1 MKVRLTQPWRQWSK
15 GYVFADMPGGQGRT
29 MIDRGIAE
37 EVVAEGEQEQKALRA
52 PADRALRRRDLVTR
66 S

>member
-15 GYVFADMPGGQGRT
+15 GHVFTDMPGGQGRA
-29 MIDRGIAE
+29 MIDRGVAE
-37 EVVAEGEQEQKALRA
+37 EVVAEVEPEQKALRS
-52 PADRALRRRDLVTR
+52 PADRALRRRDIVTR